1 MSARELAAPEVKLQ
15 REQLT
20 EIAVDARRLDWF
32 EKHEK
37 EIKEKLGIDPNNDW
51 NYDNE
56 DDKLS
61 EPDAE
66 PPDI

>member
-1 MSARELAAPEVKLQ
+1 VKAQ

-20 EIAVDARRLDWF
+20 EIAADARRLDWYDF
-32 EKHEK
+32 HQK

-51 NYDNE
+51 SYDRG
-56 DDKLS
+56 DDELS
-61 EPDAE
+61 EPDAD